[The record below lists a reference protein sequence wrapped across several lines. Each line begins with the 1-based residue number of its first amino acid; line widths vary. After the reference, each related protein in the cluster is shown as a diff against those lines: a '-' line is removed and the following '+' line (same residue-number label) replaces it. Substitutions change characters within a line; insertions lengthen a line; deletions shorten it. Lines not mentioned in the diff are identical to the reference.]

1 MIMKKQIISLLIAIL
16 YISVTFTGCRH
27 KTAAWTTMNEAE
39 RLIPTHPDSSLSIL
53 SAIDTHTLGDEEEK
67 ARYAL
72 LMSMALDKNYIDA
85 TTFEILQPAIDYYL
99 KKGTPDEKLRTL
111 YYQGRICQNGKND
124 DMAMQSFIQGREYIE
139 TATDTLTAAN
149 LLVAQGVIIP
159 PTKLMTLL
167 KITRKRHN
175 YTMQS
180 TGLTTKFQV
189 LQKF

>member
-1 MIMKKQIISLLIAIL
+1 
-16 YISVTFTGCRH
+16 
-27 KTAAWTTMNEAE
+27 MNEAE

>member
-1 MIMKKQIISLLIAIL
+1 MKKQIISLLIAIL